1 MTQHGCWL
9 RKLYGRL
16 YCEACPAVLSDVV
29 AIRKTLRHIR
39 ERALRF
45 SNALSLGSHRA
56 KLAFFRLPMFNL
68 VQVVKLR
75 V

>member
-16 YCEACPAVLSDVV
+16 YYEACRAVLSDVV
-29 AIRKTLRHIR
+29 AIRKTLKHIR
-39 ERALRF
+39 ERAFHFEMLFFRI
-45 SNALSLGSHRA
+45 APG
-56 KLAFFRLPMFNL
+56 KLAFFRSPMFNL